1 MPKSAKSAKPI
12 LFRNAALVDG
22 TRDRAM
28 TGMSVLVADGRI
40 AEVSDKEITSQS
52 ARVVDLKGRTL
63 MPGLIDCHVHVTAAM
78 TNLGQN
84 ALLPDSYLAHRTAE
98 IMNGMLMRGF
108 TTVRDVAGADI
119 GLQMASD
126 EGLIVG
132 PRLVICCKALSQT
145 NGHSDFRGRF
155 DTRDTSWFDR
165 KLGMLG
171 RLVDG
176 VDACRKAAREEI
188 KAGAQFIKVMAN
200 GGVASPTDPIA
211 FLGFSREELLAIVEE
226 ASNAQTYVS
235 AHLYTDAAIRRAV
248 ECGVLSVEHANL
260 IEPETAKLM
269 KQKGAWAVPTVVV
282 YDALASE
289 GASLGLPPDSVAK
302 VETVRK
308 GGMRSLEVLRSAG
321 VMMGYGSDLI
331 GTHMHRLQS
340 EEFLIRGKVMPA
352 HEVISHATGNAA
364 KICQMEGQIGT
375 VQPGAHAD
383 LIVVEGDPLKD
394 LSLLTGQGKHMPF
407 IMKGGVAYKDK
418 PLRTA

>member
-1 MPKSAKSAKPI
+1 MKRPAKKPAGRPRPL
-12 LFRNAALVDG
+12 LFRNAAIVDG
-22 TRDRAM
+22 TTDRARP
-28 TGMSVLVADGRI
+28 GMSVLVADGRI
-40 AEVSDKEITSQS
+40 AEVSEREITSPS
-52 ARVVDLKGRTL
+52 ARVVDLAGKTL
-63 MPGLIDCHVHVTAAM
+63 MPGLIDCHVHVTAAL

-84 ALLPDSYLAHRTAE
+84 AMLPDSYLAHRAAE
-98 IMNGMLMRGF
+98 IMHGMLMRGF

-126 EGLIVG
+126 EGLILG

-155 DTRDTSWFDR
+155 DTRDTTWFER

-211 FLGFSREELLAIVEE
+211 FLGFSREELTAIVEE
-226 ASNAQTYVS
+226 AANARTYVS
-235 AHLYTDAAIRRAV
+235 AHLYTDEAIRRAV

-260 IEPETAKLM
+260 IEPATAQLM
-269 KQKGAWAVPTVVV
+269 KAKGAWAVPTVIV

-302 VETVRK
+302 IETVRV
-308 GGMRSLEVLRSAG
+308 GGMRSLEVLRDAG

-340 EEFLIRGKVMPA
+340 EEFLIRAKVMPA
-352 HEVISHATGNAA
+352 HEVIAHATVNAA
-364 KICQMEGQIGT
+364 RICRMEGQIGAIT
-375 VQPGAHAD
+375 PGAHAD
-383 LIVVEGDPLKD
+383 LLVVEGNPLAD
-394 LSLLTGQGKHMPF
+394 LTLLTGQGRHLSL
-407 IMKGGVAYKDK
+407 IMKGGEILKGRA
-418 PLRTA
+418 

>member
-1 MPKSAKSAKPI
+1 MARSPKAARPV
-12 LFRNAALVDG
+12 LFINAAIVDG
-22 TRDRAM
+22 TTDRPK
-28 TGMSVLVADGRI
+28 TGISVLVADGKIR
-40 AEVSDKEITSQS
+40 EVSERPISSPS
-52 ARVVDLKGRTL
+52 ARIIDLAGKSL

-84 ALLPDSYLAHRTAE
+84 AMLPDSYLAHRTAQ
-98 IMNGMLMRGF
+98 IMTGMLMRGF

-155 DTRDTSWFDR
+155 DTRDTTWFER

-211 FLGFSREELLAIVEE
+211 FLGFSREELTAIVEE
-226 ASNAQTYVS
+226 AANARTYVS
-235 AHLYTDAAIRRAV
+235 AHLYTDEAIRRAV

-260 IEPETAKLM
+260 IEPDTARLM
-269 KQKGAWAVPTVVV
+269 KAKGAWAVPTVIV

-302 VETVRK
+302 IETVRV
-308 GGMRSLEVLRSAG
+308 GGMRSLDVLRSAG

-352 HEVISHATGNAA
+352 HEVIAHATGNAA
-364 KICQMEGQIGT
+364 RICQMEGLIGT
-375 VQPGAHAD
+375 IAPGAHAD
-383 LIVVEGDPLKD
+383 LIVVDGNPLKD
-394 LSLLTGQGKHMPF
+394 LSLLTGQGRHMPL
-407 IMKGGVAYKDK
+407 IMKGGMACKNR
-418 PLRTA
+418 L

>member
-1 MPKSAKSAKPI
+1 MARKPGPKAMKPV
-12 LFRNAALVDG
+12 LFRHAAIVDG
-22 TRDRAM
+22 TSDRARP
-28 TGMSVLVADGRI
+28 GMSVLVADGRI
-40 AEVSDKEITSQS
+40 AEVSEREIASPS
-52 ARVVDLKGRTL
+52 ARVIDLKGRTL
-63 MPGLIDCHVHVTAAM
+63 MPGLIDCHVHVTAAL

-84 ALLPDSYLAHRTAE
+84 AMLPDSYVAHRAAQ
-98 IMNGMLMRGF
+98 IMHGMLMRGF

-126 EGLIVG
+126 EGLISA

-155 DTRDTSWFDR
+155 DTRDTSFFER

-211 FLGFSREELLAIVEE
+211 FLGFSREELVAIVEE
-226 ASNAQTYVS
+226 ARNARTYVS
-235 AHLYTDAAIRRAV
+235 AHLYTDEAIRRAV
-248 ECGVLSVEHANL
+248 ECGILSVEHANL
-260 IEPETAKLM
+260 IEPATARLM
-269 KQKGAWAVPTVVV
+269 KEKGAWAVPTVIV

-302 VETVRK
+302 IETVRK
-308 GGMRSLEVLRSAG
+308 GGMRSLEVLRDAG

-364 KICQMEGQIGT
+364 RICGMEGRIGAIT
-375 VQPGAHAD
+375 PGAHAD
-383 LIVVEGDPLKD
+383 LLVVEGDPLKD
-394 LSLLTGQGKHMPF
+394 LGLLTGQGRHLSL
-407 IMKGGVAYKDK
+407 IMKGGVVCKGR
-418 PLRTA
+418 L

>member
-1 MPKSAKSAKPI
+1 MTSKTKAQKPI
-12 LFRNAALVDG
+12 LFQNASIVDG
-22 TRDRAM
+22 TADRARP
-28 TGMSVLVADGRI
+28 GMAVLVADGKI
-40 AEVSDKEITSQS
+40 VDVSEKPITSTS
-52 ARVVDLKGRTL
+52 ARIIDLKGKTL

-84 ALLPDSYLAHRTAE
+84 ALLPDSYIALRTAQ
-98 IMNGMLMRGF
+98 IMNSMLMRGF

-126 EGLIVG
+126 EGLIIG

-155 DTRDTSWFDR
+155 DTRDTTWFDR

-211 FLGFSREELLAIVEE
+211 FLGYSREELTAIVEE

-235 AHLYTDAAIRRAV
+235 AHLYTDEAIRRAV

-260 IEPETAKLM
+260 IEPKTAQLM
-269 KQKGAWAVPTVVV
+269 QQKGAWAVPTVIV
-282 YDALASE
+282 YEALTTE

-302 VETVRK
+302 IETVRS
-308 GGMRSLEVLRSAG
+308 GGMRSLDVLRSAG

-340 EEFLIRGKVMPA
+340 EEFLIRGKIMPA
-352 HEVISHATGNAA
+352 HEVISHATVNAA
-364 KICQMEGQIGT
+364 KICRMENQIGT
-375 VQPGAHAD
+375 VAQGAYAD
-383 LIVVEGDPLKD
+383 LIVVDGNPLKD
-394 LSLLTGQGKHMPF
+394 LTLLTGQGQHMPL
-407 IMKGGVAYKDK
+407 IMKGGVAHKNK
-418 PLRTA
+418 L

>member
-1 MPKSAKSAKPI
+1 MAKVSKPAKPI
-12 LFRNAALVDG
+12 LFQNAAIVDG
-22 TRDRAM
+22 SADRARP
-28 TGMSVLVADGRI
+28 GMSVLVADGKI
-40 AEVSDKEITSQS
+40 AEVSEKVITSAS
-52 ARVVDLKGRTL
+52 ARIVDLKGRTL

-84 ALLPDSYLAHRTAE
+84 AMLPDSYLAHRSAE
-98 IMNGMLMRGF
+98 IMHGMLMRGF

-126 EGLIVG
+126 EGLIAG

-155 DTRDTSWFDR
+155 DTRDTTWFER

-211 FLGFSREELLAIVEE
+211 FLGFSRDELTAIVEE
-226 ASNAQTYVS
+226 ASNARTYVS
-235 AHLYTDAAIRRAV
+235 AHLYTDEAIRRAV

-260 IEPETAKLM
+260 IEPATAELM
-269 KQKGAWAVPTVVV
+269 KVKGAWAVPTVIV

-289 GASLGLPPDSVAK
+289 GASLGLLPDSVAK
-302 VETVRK
+302 IETVRA
-308 GGMRSLEVLRSAG
+308 GGMRSLQVLRDAG

-340 EEFLIRGKVMPA
+340 EEFLIRAKVMPL
-352 HEVISHATGNAA
+352 HEVIRHATGNAA
-364 KICQMEGQIGT
+364 KICGMEGKIGAIT
-375 VQPGAHAD
+375 PGAHAD
-383 LIVVEGDPLKD
+383 LIVVDGDPLRD
-394 LSLLTGQGKHMPF
+394 LSLLTGQGRHLSL
-407 IMKGGVAYKDK
+407 IMKGGITYKGK
-418 PLRTA
+418 L

>member
-1 MPKSAKSAKPI
+1 MARSPARPRPI
-12 LFRNAALVDG
+12 LFRNAAIVDG
-22 TRDRAM
+22 ATDRAR
-28 TGMSVLVADGRI
+28 TGLSVLVADGRI
-40 AEVSDKEITSQS
+40 MEVSETSISSPS
-52 ARVVDLKGRTL
+52 ARVIDLQGKTL

-98 IMNGMLMRGF
+98 IMHGMLMRGF

-126 EGLIVG
+126 EGLIAG

-226 ASNAQTYVS
+226 AGNARTYVS
-235 AHLYTDAAIRRAV
+235 AHLYTDEAIRRAV

-260 IEPETAKLM
+260 IEPETARLM
-269 KQKGAWAVPTVVV
+269 KQKGAWAVPTVIV
-282 YDALASE
+282 YEALTSE

-302 VETVRK
+302 IETVRK
-308 GGMRSLEVLRSAG
+308 GGMRSLEVLRDAG

-352 HEVISHATGNAA
+352 HDVISHATGNAA
-364 KICQMEGQIGT
+364 SICQMSGQIGAIA
-375 VQPGAHAD
+375 PGAHAD
-383 LIVVEGDPLKD
+383 LIVVDGDPLAD
-394 LSLLTGQGKHMPF
+394 LTLLTGQGRHMPL
-407 IMKGGVAYKDK
+407 IMKGGVAYKDR
-418 PLRTA
+418 LRR

>member
-1 MPKSAKSAKPI
+1 MARSPKAARPI
-12 LFRNAALVDG
+12 LFINAAIVDG
-22 TRDRAM
+22 TTDRPK
-28 TGMSVLVADGRI
+28 TGMSVLVADGRVR
-40 AEVSDKEITSQS
+40 EVSEGVIASPS
-52 ARVVDLKGRTL
+52 ARIIDLAGKSL

-84 ALLPDSYLAHRTAE
+84 AMLPDSYLAHRTAQ
-98 IMNGMLMRGF
+98 IMTGMLMRGF

-155 DTRDTSWFDR
+155 DTRDTTWFER

-211 FLGFSREELLAIVEE
+211 FLGFSREELTAIVEE
-226 ASNAQTYVS
+226 AANARTYVS
-235 AHLYTDAAIRRAV
+235 AHLYTDEAIRRAV

-260 IEPETAKLM
+260 IEPDTARLM
-269 KQKGAWAVPTVVV
+269 KAKGAWAVPTVIV

-302 VETVRK
+302 IETVRV
-308 GGMRSLEVLRSAG
+308 GGMRSLDVLRSAG

-352 HEVISHATGNAA
+352 HEVIAHATGNAA
-364 KICQMEGQIGT
+364 RICQMEGLIGT
-375 VQPGAHAD
+375 IAPGAHAD
-383 LIVVEGDPLKD
+383 LIVVDGNPLKD
-394 LSLLTGQGKHMPF
+394 LSLLTGQGRHMPL
-407 IMKGGVAYKDK
+407 IMKGGMACKNR
-418 PLRTA
+418 L

>member
-1 MPKSAKSAKPI
+1 MKKPAKAQKPI
-12 LFRNAALVDG
+12 LFQHASIVDG
-22 TRDRAM
+22 TKDRAQ

-40 AEVSDKEITSQS
+40 VEVSDKPITSPS
-52 ARVVDLKGRTL
+52 ARVIDLKGKTL
-63 MPGLIDCHVHVTAAM
+63 MPGLIDCHVHVTAAL

-84 ALLPDSYLAHRTAE
+84 ALLPDSYLAHRTAQ
-98 IMNGMLMRGF
+98 IMHGMLMRGF

-119 GLQMASD
+119 GLQMATD
-126 EGLIVG
+126 EGLITG
-132 PRLVICCKALSQT
+132 PRLIICCKALSQT

-155 DTRDTSWFDR
+155 DTRDTTWFDR

-211 FLGFSREELLAIVEE
+211 FLGYSRDELTAIVEE
-226 ASNAQTYVS
+226 ANNAQTYVS
-235 AHLYTDAAIRRAV
+235 AHLYTDEAIRRAV
-248 ECGVLSVEHANL
+248 ECGVMSVEHANL
-260 IEPETAKLM
+260 IEPATATM
-269 KQKGAWAVPTVVV
+269 MQQKGAWAVPTVIV
-282 YDALASE
+282 YDALATE

-302 VETVRK
+302 IETVRS
-308 GGMRSLEVLRSAG
+308 GGMRSLDILRSAG

-340 EEFLIRGKVMPA
+340 EEFLIRAKIMPA
-352 HEVISHATGNAA
+352 HEVISHATVNAA
-364 KICQMEGQIGT
+364 KICQMKDQIGT
-375 VQPGAHAD
+375 ITPGAHAD
-383 LIVVEGDPLKD
+383 LIVVDGDPLQD
-394 LSLLTGQGKHMPF
+394 LTLLTGQGRHMPL

-418 PLRTA
+418 L

>member
-1 MPKSAKSAKPI
+1 MAKVSRPAKPI
-12 LFRNAALVDG
+12 LFQNASIVDG
-22 TRDRAM
+22 STDRARP
-28 TGMSVLVADGRI
+28 GMSVLVADGKI
-40 AEVSDKEITSQS
+40 AEVSEKVITSAS
-52 ARVVDLKGRTL
+52 ARIVDLKGRTL

-84 ALLPDSYLAHRTAE
+84 AMLPDSYLAHRTAE
-98 IMNGMLMRGF
+98 IMHGMLMRGF

-126 EGLIVG
+126 EGLIAG

-155 DTRDTSWFDR
+155 DTRDTTWFER

-211 FLGFSREELLAIVEE
+211 FLGFSRDELTAIVEE
-226 ASNAQTYVS
+226 ASNARTYVS
-235 AHLYTDAAIRRAV
+235 AHLYTDEAIRRAV

-260 IEPETAKLM
+260 IEPATAELM
-269 KQKGAWAVPTVVV
+269 KVKGAWAVPTVIV

-289 GASLGLPPDSVAK
+289 GASLGLLPDSVAK
-302 VETVRK
+302 IETVRA
-308 GGMRSLEVLRSAG
+308 GGMRSLQILRDAG

-340 EEFLIRGKVMPA
+340 EEFLIRAKVMPL
-352 HEVISHATGNAA
+352 HEVIRHATGNAA
-364 KICQMEGQIGT
+364 KICGMEGKIGAIT
-375 VQPGAHAD
+375 PGAHAD
-383 LIVVEGDPLKD
+383 LIVVDGDPLRD
-394 LSLLTGQGKHMPF
+394 LSLLTGQGRHLSL
-407 IMKGGVAYKDK
+407 IMKGGITYKGR
-418 PLRTA
+418 L

>member
-1 MPKSAKSAKPI
+1 MAKAPKAGKSI
-12 LFRNAALVDG
+12 IFTNAAIVDG
-22 TRDRAM
+22 TAERPRH
-28 TGMSVLVADGRI
+28 GMSVLVADGKI
-40 AEVSDKEITSQS
+40 AEVSEKAIASAS
-52 ARVVDLKGRTL
+52 ARVVDLKGKTL
-63 MPGLIDCHVHVTAAM
+63 MPGLIDCHVHVIAAL

-84 ALLPDSYLAHRTAE
+84 AMMPDSYIAHRSAQ

-126 EGLIVG
+126 EGLIAA

-155 DTRDTSWFDR
+155 DTRDTTWFER

-188 KAGAQFIKVMAN
+188 KAGAQFIKIMAN

-211 FLGFSREELLAIVEE
+211 FLGFSRDELTAIVEE
-226 ASNAQTYVS
+226 ASNAKTYVS
-235 AHLYTDAAIRRAV
+235 AHLYTDEAIRRAV

-260 IEPETAKLM
+260 VEPETARLM
-269 KQKGAWAVPTVVV
+269 KAKGAWAVPTVVV

-302 VETVRK
+302 IETVRS
-308 GGMRSLEVLRSAG
+308 GGMRSLEVLRDAG

-340 EEFLIRGKVMPA
+340 EEFLIRAKVMPT
-352 HEVISHATGNAA
+352 HDVISHATSNAA
-364 KICQMEGQIGT
+364 RICGMEGRVGSIT
-375 VQPGAHAD
+375 PGAHAD
-383 LIVVEGDPLKD
+383 LIVVDGDPLKD
-394 LSLLTGQGKHMPF
+394 LSLLTGQGKHLSL
-407 IMKGGVAYKDK
+407 IMKGGIAYKNR
-418 PLRTA
+418 L

>member
-1 MPKSAKSAKPI
+1 MAKSPRSAKPV
-12 LFRNAALVDG
+12 LFRNAAVVDG
-22 TRDRAM
+22 STDRPVP
-28 TGMSVLVADGRI
+28 GLSVLVADGKI
-40 AEVSDKEITSQS
+40 AEVSDRQIVSST
-52 ARVVDLKGRTL
+52 ARVVDLGGKTL

-84 ALLPDSYLAHRTAE
+84 AMLPDSYLAHRTAE

-126 EGLIVG
+126 EGLIAG

-211 FLGFSREELLAIVEE
+211 FLGFSRDELLAIVEE
-226 ASNAQTYVS
+226 ADNAQTYVS

-260 IEPETAKLM
+260 IEPETARLM
-269 KQKGAWAVPTVVV
+269 TQKGAWAVPTVVV

-308 GGMRSLEVLRSAG
+308 GGMRSLEVLRDAG

-340 EEFLIRGKVMPA
+340 EEFLIRAKVMPS
-352 HEVISHATGNAA
+352 HEVISHATANGA
-364 KICQMEGQIGT
+364 KICQMEGKIGCIR
-375 VQPGAHAD
+375 PGANAD
-383 LIVVEGDPLKD
+383 LIVVDGDPLKD
-394 LSLLTGQGKHMPF
+394 LSLLTGQGRHMPL
-407 IMKGGVAYKDK
+407 IMKGGVAFKNR
-418 PLRTA
+418 L

>member
-1 MPKSAKSAKPI
+1 MAKVSKPAKPI
-12 LFRNAALVDG
+12 LFQNASIVDG
-22 TRDRAM
+22 STDRARP
-28 TGMSVLVADGRI
+28 GMSVLVADGKI
-40 AEVSDKEITSQS
+40 AEVSEKVITSAS
-52 ARVVDLKGRTL
+52 ARIVDLKGRTL

-84 ALLPDSYLAHRTAE
+84 AMLPDSYLAHRTAE
-98 IMNGMLMRGF
+98 IMHGMLMRGF

-126 EGLIVG
+126 EGLIAG

-155 DTRDTSWFDR
+155 DTRDTTWFER

-211 FLGFSREELLAIVEE
+211 FLGFSRDELTAIVEE
-226 ASNAQTYVS
+226 ASNARTYVS
-235 AHLYTDAAIRRAV
+235 AHLYTDEAIRRAV

-260 IEPETAKLM
+260 IEPATAELM
-269 KQKGAWAVPTVVV
+269 KVKGAWAVPTVIV

-289 GASLGLPPDSVAK
+289 GASLGLLPDSVAK
-302 VETVRK
+302 IETVRA
-308 GGMRSLEVLRSAG
+308 GGMRSLQILRDAG

-340 EEFLIRGKVMPA
+340 EEFLIRAKVMPL
-352 HEVISHATGNAA
+352 HEVIRHATGNAA
-364 KICQMEGQIGT
+364 KICGMEGKIGAIT
-375 VQPGAHAD
+375 PGAHAD
-383 LIVVEGDPLKD
+383 LIVVDGDPLRD
-394 LSLLTGQGKHMPF
+394 LSLLTGQGRHLSL
-407 IMKGGVAYKDK
+407 IMKGGITYKGR
-418 PLRTA
+418 L

>member
-1 MPKSAKSAKPI
+1 
-12 LFRNAALVDG
+12 
-22 TRDRAM
+22 
-28 TGMSVLVADGRI
+28 
-40 AEVSDKEITSQS
+40 
-52 ARVVDLKGRTL
+52 
-63 MPGLIDCHVHVTAAM
+63 
-78 TNLGQN
+78 
-84 ALLPDSYLAHRTAE
+84 
-98 IMNGMLMRGF
+98 
-108 TTVRDVAGADI
+108 VAGADI

-126 EGLIVG
+126 EGLIAG

-145 NGHSDFRGRF
+145 NGHSDFRGRL

-211 FLGFSREELLAIVEE
+211 FLGFSRDELLAIVEE

-235 AHLYTDAAIRRAV
+235 AHLYTDEAIRRAV
-248 ECGVLSVEHANL
+248 ECGVMSVEHANL
-260 IEPETAKLM
+260 IEPETARLM

-308 GGMRSLEVLRSAG
+308 GGMRSLEILRDAG

-331 GTHMHRLQS
+331 GTQMHRLQS

-352 HEVISHATGNAA
+352 QEVIRHATGNAA
-364 KICQMEGQIGT
+364 KICQMEGKIGAIR
-375 VQPGAHAD
+375 PGSHAD
-383 LIVVEGDPLKD
+383 LIVVDGDPLKD
-394 LSLLTGQGKHMPF
+394 LSLLTGQGRHMPM
-407 IMKGGVAYKDK
+407 IMKGGLAYKNR
-418 PLRTA
+418 LAR

>member
-1 MPKSAKSAKPI
+1 MAKSAKPAKPI
-12 LFRNAALVDG
+12 LFRNAAVVDG
-22 TRDRAM
+22 TADRPKP
-28 TGMSVLVADGRI
+28 GMSVLVADGVI
-40 AEVSDKEITSQS
+40 AEVSDKEIAS
-52 ARVVDLKGRTL
+52 ATARIVDLKGKTL

-78 TNLGQN
+78 ANLGQN

-126 EGLIVG
+126 EGLIAG

-155 DTRDTSWFDR
+155 DTRDTTWFDR

-211 FLGFSREELLAIVEE
+211 FLGFSRDELLAIVEE
-226 ASNAQTYVS
+226 ATNAQTYVS

-260 IEPETAKLM
+260 IEPETARLM

-302 VETVRK
+302 IETVRK
-308 GGMRSLEVLRSAG
+308 GGMRSLEILRNAG

-340 EEFLIRGKVMPA
+340 EEFLIRGRIMPA

-364 KICQMEGQIGT
+364 KICQMDGRIGT
-375 VQPGAHAD
+375 IRAGAHAD
-383 LIVVEGDPLKD
+383 LIVVDGDPLKD
-394 LSLLTGQGKHMPF
+394 LSLLTGQGQHMPL
-407 IMKGGVAYKDK
+407 IMKGGMVYKGSVAS
-418 PLRTA
+418 R

>member
-1 MPKSAKSAKPI
+1 MAKSTKPAKPI
-12 LFRNAALVDG
+12 LFRNAAVVDG
-22 TRDRAM
+22 TADRPKP
-28 TGMSVLVADGRI
+28 GMSVLVADGVI
-40 AEVSDKEITSQS
+40 AEVSDKEIAS
-52 ARVVDLKGRTL
+52 ATARIVDLKGKTL

-78 TNLGQN
+78 ANLGQN

-126 EGLIVG
+126 EGLIAG

-155 DTRDTSWFDR
+155 DTRDTTWFDR

-211 FLGFSREELLAIVEE
+211 FLGFSRDELLAIVEE
-226 ASNAQTYVS
+226 ATNAQTYVS

-260 IEPETAKLM
+260 IEPETARLM

-302 VETVRK
+302 IDTVRK
-308 GGMRSLEVLRSAG
+308 GGMRSLEILRNAG

-340 EEFLIRGKVMPA
+340 EEFLIRGRIMPA

-364 KICQMEGQIGT
+364 KICQMDGRIGT
-375 VQPGAHAD
+375 IRAGAHAD
-383 LIVVEGDPLKD
+383 LIVVDGDPLKD
-394 LSLLTGQGKHMPF
+394 LSLLTGQGQHMPL
-407 IMKGGVAYKDK
+407 IMKGGMVYKGSVAS
-418 PLRTA
+418 R